1 MTHSSPSVE
10 FVDAVS
16 AAVRGALHALDQHE
30 NDLAMMPGPSAE
42 PERVWNNALTRL
54 EDNLGEWQN
63 ILGSMSERV
72 HAEQADLNALDADLR
87 QSLDMFATARKH
99 LEGQAASGLG
109 A

>member
-1 MTHSSPSVE
+1 
-10 FVDAVS
+10 
-16 AAVRGALHALDQHE
+16 
-30 NDLAMMPGPSAE
+30 MMPNLSAE
-42 PERVWNNALTRL
+42 PERIWNSALTRL

-99 LEGQAASGLG
+99 LEGEAASGLG